1 MENTKSILRI
11 FDNPEFGAVRTV
23 SLKDG
28 PWFIGNDVAE
38 ILGYSNTNKA
48 IQMHVDAEDKFIRS
62 ERGPELGKLF
72 STVKEMQ
79 EAMGR
84 QDNWFINESGVY
96 SLIFGS
102 KLPNA
107 KRFKHWVTSE
117 VLPAIRQTG
126 GYIPAASDMSDEEI
140 MARALKI
147 GERTIRKQKE
157 RIEALEADKEKM
169 RPKAIFA
176 DAVSASQSTILIG
189 ELAKILRGN
198 GVNIGQNRL
207 FTWMREKGYLV
218 KQGSSFNM
226 PTQMAMNMGL
236 FKIKEGTYVGS
247 AGELKITKTV
257 KVTGKG
263 QQYFINKFLKG
274 MKEA

>member
-11 FDNPEFGAVRTV
+11 FDNPEFGKVRAV
-23 SLKDG
+23 SLNG
-28 PWFIGNDVAE
+28 NPWFVGKDVAE
-38 ILGYSNTNKA
+38 ILKYQRTADA
-48 IQMHVDAEDKFIRS
+48 ISSHVDDEDK
-62 ERGPELGKLF
+62 GVGKIQ
-72 STVKEMQ
+72 TPGGMQ
-79 EAMGR
+79 KVIL
-84 QDNWFINESGVY
+84 INESGLY
-96 SLIFGS
+96 SLILSS

-107 KRFKHWVTSE
+107 RKFKRWVTSE

-140 MARALKI
+140 MARALQI
-147 GERTIRKQKE
+147 GQRTIRKQKE

-176 DAVSASQSTILIG
+176 DAVSASHSTILIG

-218 KQGSSFNM
+218 KQGSSCNM
-226 PTQMAMNMGL
+226 PTQKAMEMGL
-236 FKIKEGTYVGS
+236 FKIKEGTYINGDGVNVV
-247 AGELKITKTV
+247 TKTV

>member
-1 MENTKSILRI
+1 MESTKSILRI
-11 FDNPEFGAVRTV
+11 FDNPEFGKVRAV
-23 SLKDG
+23 SLNG
-28 PWFIGNDVAE
+28 NPWFVGKDIAE
-38 ILGYSNTNKA
+38 ILKYQRTADA
-48 IQMHVDAEDKFIRS
+48 ISSHVDDEDK
-62 ERGPELGKLF
+62 GVGKIQ
-72 STVKEMQ
+72 TPGGMQ
-79 EAMGR
+79 KVIL
-84 QDNWFINESGVY
+84 INESGLY
-96 SLIFGS
+96 SLILSS

-107 KRFKHWVTSE
+107 RKFKHWVTSE

-140 MARALKI
+140 MARALQI

-157 RIEALEADKEKM
+157 RIEALEADKEQM

>member
-11 FDNPEFGAVRTV
+11 FDNPEFGKVRAVSMNGT
-23 SLKDG
+23 
-28 PWFIGNDVAE
+28 PWFVGKDVAE
-38 ILGYSNTNKA
+38 ALGYGAGKSLANAVSK
-48 IQMHVDAEDKFIRS
+48 HVDEEDK
-62 ERGPELGKLF
+62 GV
-72 STVKEMQ
+72 TEMMTPGGVQ
-79 EAMGR
+79 KVIL
-84 QDNWFINESGVY
+84 INESGLY
-96 SLIFGS
+96 SLILSS

-107 KRFKHWVTSE
+107 RKFKRWVTSE

-140 MARALKI
+140 MARALQI
-147 GERTIRKQKE
+147 GERTIRKQKK
-157 RIEALEADKEKM
+157 RIEALEADKEAM

-176 DAVSASQSTILIG
+176 DAVSASSSTILIG

-218 KQGSSFNM
+218 KQGSSCNM
-226 PTQMAMNMGL
+226 PTQKAMEMGL
-236 FKIKEGTYVGS
+236 FKIKEGTYINGDGVNVV
-247 AGELKITKTV
+247 TKTV

>member
-11 FDNPEFGAVRTV
+11 FDNPEFGKVRVV
-23 SLKDG
+23 SVKER
-28 PWFIGNDVAE
+28 PWFVGRDVAE
-38 ILGYSNTNKA
+38 ALGYVETAKA
-48 IQMHVDAEDKFIRS
+48 IRERVDEDD
-62 ERGPELGKLF
+62 RGVSVLDTPGGKQKITL
-72 STVKEMQ
+72 
-79 EAMGR
+79 
-84 QDNWFINESGVY
+84 INESGLY
-96 SLIFGS
+96 SLILSS
-102 KLPNA
+102 KLPSA

-140 MARALKI
+140 MARALQI

-176 DAVSASQSTILIG
+176 DAVAASSTTILIG
-189 ELAKILRGN
+189 DLAKILKGN
-198 GVNIGQNRL
+198 GKDIGQKRL
-207 FTWMREKGYLV
+207 FAWMRDNGYLV
-218 KQGSSFNM
+218 KQKGSSFNM
-226 PTQMAMNMGL
+226 PTQRAMNMGL

-263 QQYFINKFLKG
+263 QQYFVNKFLQR
-274 MKEA
+274 KE